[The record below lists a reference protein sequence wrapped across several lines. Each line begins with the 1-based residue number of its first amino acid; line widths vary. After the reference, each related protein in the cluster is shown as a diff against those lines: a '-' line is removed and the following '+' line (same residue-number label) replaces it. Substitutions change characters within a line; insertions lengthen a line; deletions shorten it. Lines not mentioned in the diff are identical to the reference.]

1 MTESDVS
8 SKLIGFIRDRFL
20 DGDPRGE
27 LDDSAPLLEWGILTS
42 LNTSILLNYIRAEF
56 GAVVDGIE
64 ADDFRTVRSLTAMI
78 CR

>member
-8 SKLIGFIRDRFL
+8 GKLIGFIRERFL

-27 LDDSAPLLEWGILTS
+27 LDESAPLLEWGIITS
-42 LNTSILLNYIRAEF
+42 LNTSILLNYLRDEF
-56 GAVVDGIE
+56 GAVVEGIE